1 MAVVIAALLP
11 VFFLIVLGFIL
22 KRTLIRPDTQW
33 HGLERLTYYVL
44 LPVFLIQT
52 LVKADLSTVPVG
64 GVGGA
69 MLLSVLAVSLVCLAL
84 RPLLARAAVD
94 GPAFTSIFQ
103 GATRWQTYV
112 ALAVSG
118 SLFGNLGLAL
128 ASVAMIA
135 IVPLANVLCVTVLAQ
150 YASAEKR
157 SAGSIVVTVVSNPLI
172 WACVVGLALNVTHV
186 PLPRLWHEV
195 ADALG
200 RSSLAI
206 GLLVTGAGLQLEGL
220 FRPSLA
226 ASVAVLLKLVL
237 MPAIAVALA
246 VQFGITGSNLAVVTV
261 CSAVPTASSA
271 YVLARQ
277 MGGDAPLLAQIIT
290 LQTILAAA
298 NDADRDCAGRH
309 VLAGAR
315 KPKGLNCRG
324 QVIDAVQDDRQPG
337 RVGAVAQISQQ
348 HADRKHLAEKEPVVL
363 QMQRGPGQRRQQ
375 DGAGDAELRFRPA
388 AVEKPA
394 RKDLLPHRPG
404 DAEGDHQKP
413 ERAVGLGRFHDVAHE
428 ARRRVAPDRLR
439 QQLPAPDKDGQRG
452 DADEEIAP

>member
-11 VFFLIVLGFIL
+11 VFLLIVLGFIL
-22 KRTLIRPDTQW
+22 KRTLIRPETQW

-44 LPVFLIQT
+44 FPVFLVQT
-52 LVKADLSTVPVG
+52 LVKADLSKVPVA

-69 MLLSVLAVSLVCLAL
+69 LLLSALAMSLLCLAL

-118 SLFGNLGLAL
+118 NLFGDLGLAL

-135 IVPLANVLCVTVLAQ
+135 IIPLVNVFSVAVLAH
-150 YASAEKR
+150 YASPEKR
-157 SAGSIVVTVVSNPLI
+157 SAGSIVMTVARNPLI
-172 WACVVGLALNVTHV
+172 WACAIGLALNVTHI

-226 ASVAVLLKLVL
+226 ASVAVFLKLVL
-237 MPAIAVALA
+237 MPVSPSHWRCIWIA
-246 VQFGITGSNLAVVTV
+246 GSNLAIVTI

-290 LQTILAAA
+290 LQTILAAVTMPVA
-298 NDADRDCAGRH
+298 IA
-309 VLAGAR
+309 LAAM
-315 KPKGLNCRG
+315 C
-324 QVIDAVQDDRQPG
+324 
-337 RVGAVAQISQQ
+337 
-348 HADRKHLAEKEPVVL
+348 
-363 QMQRGPGQRRQQ
+363 
-375 DGAGDAELRFRPA
+375 
-388 AVEKPA
+388 
-394 RKDLLPHRPG
+394 
-404 DAEGDHQKP
+404 
-413 ERAVGLGRFHDVAHE
+413 
-428 ARRRVAPDRLR
+428 
-439 QQLPAPDKDGQRG
+439 
-452 DADEEIAP
+452 